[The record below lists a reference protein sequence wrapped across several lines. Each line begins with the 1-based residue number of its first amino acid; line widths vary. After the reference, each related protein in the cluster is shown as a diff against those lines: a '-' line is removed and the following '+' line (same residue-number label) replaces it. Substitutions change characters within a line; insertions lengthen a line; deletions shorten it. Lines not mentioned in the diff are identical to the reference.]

1 MKILVVGG
9 AGYIGSIMTKR
20 LMDAGHVPVVL
31 DDLSTGNRKAV
42 EGSIVFYEGD
52 LGDTNLLESIF
63 TKEEIELVMHFAAK
77 ISVPESMERPD
88 IYYRNNVSKTLN
100 LLDAMIKY
108 KCNKFVFSSTAAVY
122 GNPEYLPI
130 DENHPTNPINPYGK
144 SKRMLERIL
153 KDYNSA
159 FGLKCVIL
167 RYSNAA
173 GAAIDGSM
181 GESRKVKQNLI
192 PIVLDNLEHDRDTN
206 IFGADWETDDGTC
219 VRDYIHVEDIVVA
232 HLKAVEYIGSGIEY
246 EIFNLGS
253 EKGASVREV
262 IDMVGRVSG
271 KKVKTVVGGRR
282 QGDPATLI
290 ASKGDAEKELGW
302 CPIHS
307 ELETIV
313 RTAYEWHFNRRY

>member
-9 AGYIGSIMTKR
+9 AGYIGSIITKR
-20 LMDAGHVPVVL
+20 LMDNGHIPVVL

-42 EGSIVFYEGD
+42 KGSIAFYEGD
-52 LGDTNLLESIF
+52 LGDTNLLGSLF
-63 TKEEIELVMHFAAK
+63 AKEKIELVMHFAAK

-88 IYYRNNVSKTLN
+88 IYYRNNVSKTLD
-100 LLDAMIKY
+100 LLDVMMKY
-108 KCNKFVFSSTAAVY
+108 KCAKFIFSSTAAVY
-122 GNPEYLPI
+122 GHPEYLPI
-130 DENHPTNPINPYGK
+130 DESHPTNPINPYGK
-144 SKRMLERIL
+144 SKRTLEEIL
-153 KDYNSA
+153 RDYSVA
-159 FGLKCVIL
+159 FSLKCVIL
-167 RYSNAA
+167 RYFNTA

-181 GESRKVKQNLI
+181 GESQRVKQNLI
-192 PIVLDNLEHDRDTN
+192 PIVLDNLEHDRTTT

-219 VRDYIHVEDIVVA
+219 VRNYIHVEDIVGA

-271 KKVKTVVGGRR
+271 RNVKTVVGRRR
-282 QGDPATLI
+282 QGDPAALI
-290 ASKGDAEKELGW
+290 ASKGKAEKTLGW

-307 ELETIV
+307 DLETIV
-313 RTAYEWHFNRRY
+313 STAYKWHFNRKY

>member
-9 AGYIGSIMTKR
+9 AGYIGSVMTKQ
-20 LMDAGHVPVVL
+20 LLDAGHTPVVL

-42 EGSIVFYEGD
+42 EDSIAFYEGH

-63 TKEEIELVMHFAAK
+63 AKEKIELVMHFAAK
-77 ISVPESMERPD
+77 ISVPESVERPD

-130 DENHPTNPINPYGK
+130 DESHPTNPINPYGE
-144 SKRMLERIL
+144 SKRMFEKIL
-153 KDYNSA
+153 GDYNSA

-167 RYSNAA
+167 RYFNAA

-181 GESRKVKQNLI
+181 GESQKVKQNLI
-192 PIVLDNLEHDRDTN
+192 PIVLDNLEHDRATN
-206 IFGADWETDDGTC
+206 IFGQDWETDDGTC
-219 VRDYIHVEDIVVA
+219 IRDYIHVEDIVGA

-253 EKGASVREV
+253 EKGTSVTEV

-271 KKVKTVVGGRR
+271 KNVKTVVGDRR

-290 ASKGDAEKELGW
+290 ASKGKAEITFGW
-302 CPIHS
+302 SPIHS
-307 ELETIV
+307 NLETIV
-313 RTAYEWHFNRRY
+313 RTAYEWHFNRKY